1 MATAAEPDALTLLAD
16 GRIEVQGRLVGASNA
31 TLYAGISLDGVEAAC
46 VYKPVSG
53 ERQLWDFPDGS
64 LAGREVASY
73 LVSEASGWHLVPPT
87 IYRDGPFGPGS
98 VQLWVEQPTDDPGA
112 GVVDVVRRD
121 RVPEGWLHV
130 LDAQDGVGEPV
141 SLVHADHVDLAR
153 MAALDVVLNN
163 ADRKGGHVLDNG
175 AGGLVGVDHGLT
187 FNVDEKL
194 RTVLWGWAGAAM
206 PEEIVEV
213 VARLA
218 RDLAAWCERP
228 GEGWVDDLN
237 EYVTREEITLTARRA
252 RVLARRGR
260 FPRQADGWPAIPWPP
275 F

>member
-1 MATAAEPDALTLLAD
+1 MATAAEPDALTLLAE

-98 VQLWVEQPTDDPGA
+98 VQLWVEQPSDDPGA

-175 AGGLVGVDHGLT
+175 SGGLVGVDHGLT
-187 FNVDEKL
+187 FNVDDKL
-194 RTVLWGWAGAAM
+194 RTVLWGWAGATM
-206 PEEIVEV
+206 PVDLVEV
-213 VARLA
+213 VSRLGQ
-218 RDLAAWCERP
+218 DLAAWCERP
-228 GEGWVDDLN
+228 AEGWVDDLN

-252 RVLARRGR
+252 RLLARRGR